1 MFLSCEIVTSLSH
14 GFQHGLKICAIFCHW
29 IPISP
34 ISSSKKQLT
43 QIKRLSHSRLW
54 RWWRSRTWNKPTNR
68 CSKVPHPLRTY
79 VASNSY
85 FLLSRILNTVVKNPT
100 SMQSIWQDI
109 GAQFDFQ
116 STRSRFMDFNNIRL
130 ERGERLED
138 RYQRLVGFIDDNL
151 LPANGR
157 RGYLPPHG
165 RLLEVPD
172 CDWPLTSAFCQMPLA
187 KHSIKFSRKTFPRH
201 SCIYT
206 LPNGEC
212 LVQRPLW
219 KNLCAVFMAIVY

>member
-1 MFLSCEIVTSLSH
+1 
-14 GFQHGLKICAIFCHW
+14 
-29 IPISP
+29 
-34 ISSSKKQLT
+34 
-43 QIKRLSHSRLW
+43 
-54 RWWRSRTWNKPTNR
+54 
-68 CSKVPHPLRTY
+68 
-79 VASNSY
+79 
-85 FLLSRILNTVVKNPT
+85 
-100 SMQSIWQDI
+100 MQSIWQDI

-172 CDWPLTSAFCQMPLA
+172 CD
-187 KHSIKFSRKTFPRH
+187 
-201 SCIYT
+201 
-206 LPNGEC
+206 
-212 LVQRPLW
+212 
-219 KNLCAVFMAIVY
+219 